1 MHSNLI
7 YISKI
12 IVFFER
18 SQSKNFSFCQGASA
32 PRHPRQQDF
41 RRKSQ
46 QRGRPTRPLGA
57 VGMPL
62 KGAVSAAD
70 WG

>member
-1 MHSNLI
+1 MHTNLI

-46 QRGRPTRPLGA
+46 QRGHPTEAGTE
-57 VGMPL
+57 VGVPL
-62 KGAVSAAD
+62 KGAVTK
-70 WG
+70 